1 MTNLNQTSSDA
12 RRSVE
17 VAEAIFECLSC
28 GMDVPYTLLAEAE
41 DLGLDVDAIK
51 EKIEEL
57 YGSDEDDE
65 SLFD

>member
-12 RRSVE
+12 RRAVE

-57 YGSDEDDE
+57 YGSEDDE
-65 SLFD
+65 ALFD